1 MLRASGVDMVR
12 YLFVVSKSRP
22 DLADYLV
29 RHFSD
34 EEDVLVT
41 IDRRRGERRRRLTDT
56 DIAAGGLKMTS
67 RWRPWGPSW
76 SLWTRPNPSP
86 DPRFPSRRA
95 PTRRLTFRYS
105 PGKVFP
111 TLRVLPFFTSTLCCG

>member
-1 MLRASGVDMVR
+1 MAR

-41 IDRRRGERRRRLTDT
+41 LDRRHGERRRRLTNMDSERRH
-56 DIAAGGLKMTS
+56 GHR
-67 RWRPWGPSW
+67 RWRPENDE
-76 SLWTRPNPSP
+76 SLASVGAFMVPLDAEPV
-86 DPRFPSRRA
+86 A
-95 PTRRLTFRYS
+95 
-105 PGKVFP
+105 
-111 TLRVLPFFTSTLCCG
+111 